1 MFQRRR
7 SGTIASVDFRLD
19 RRVLT
24 VTTFADEKRTNPA
37 LAYWRQRP
45 PAERVAAVEFLRRQ
59 YIGPGARLRRVL
71 RIVERT

>member
-1 MFQRRR
+1 
-7 SGTIASVDFRLD
+7 VDFRLD
-19 RRVLT
+19 RRALT

-37 LAYWRQRP
+37 LAYWRLRP

-71 RIVERT
+71 RIVERA